1 MLHFLEEKK
10 ITDTSR
16 DRNSILCVESNDEIT
31 YSNEPIM
38 KGMKKEKRY
47 FLMILL
53 PTLVKIVAGIILLIQ
68 NAIVKKKLPQPE
80 IEPKIIKLKINYIY
94 SLFCLILH

>member
-31 YSNEPIM
+31 YSNEPLM
-38 KGMKKEKRY
+38 KGMKKEKRIRY

-68 NAIVKKKLPQPE
+68 NAIVQKKNSCPNLESSTK
-80 IEPKIIKLKINYIY
+80 
-94 SLFCLILH
+94 S